1 MHNSSLFF
9 IVNSV
14 KMRANE
20 IESIRCHCLKSLNVK
35 NVISSRAQE
44 LRFFFTSKM
53 KKQQQ

>member
-1 MHNSSLFF
+1 MS
-9 IVNSV
+9 
-14 KMRANE
+14 ANE